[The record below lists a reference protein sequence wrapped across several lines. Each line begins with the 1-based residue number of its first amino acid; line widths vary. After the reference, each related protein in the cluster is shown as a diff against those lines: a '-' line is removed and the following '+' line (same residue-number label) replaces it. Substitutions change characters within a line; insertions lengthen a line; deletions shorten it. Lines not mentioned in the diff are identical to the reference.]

1 MKKKISIIFMIVLFI
16 LFFKNTVNAAS
27 LKASV
32 SISGNTATVSVS
44 SDIKLGA
51 YSVTSSVNP
60 ASSNSYTGG
69 AANGKKISGSS
80 DTGITSLGTFTYK
93 ISSSTVVTFTASGCE
108 DPYMNPVSV
117 ASTTVTLTPKAS
129 NGNNSNSNNNSGN
142 NGSTSNNGS
151 TNNSGKTVKMITT
164 SPTDFSGFKASNKG
178 PYKVTVE
185 NNVSQLNVTV
195 KYSDGSKNS
204 YTKNLQEG
212 SNKISVDGYTI
223 IATRKTAEGEVIPNE
238 IDDEETT
245 DKEDEQKQKLRLDN
259 LVLDDNLN
267 AKLDPNFDSEVFEYT
282 VILGN
287 DYLDLKELYIN
298 ALPNIDGAKVTIE
311 GNKELTDGETTVT
324 IKVEAEGYETVTY
337 TIKVVKQEIVE
348 TEAEPVLEE
357 TDDVLDNSKE
367 LMKKRIIISS
377 LVCLITFIGIIFI
390 AKECYESTNNLK
402 EKKNNKNRYNEDNDE
417 EYINSKYEESK
428 EENNILE
435 DLYKIKNSEKELSIE
450 KNGNNTEGN
459 SNNNIQKEEKNEIEN
474 NNEKIENTEEKM
486 DEFFSRNTRIEFSEG
501 RTRRK
506 HKKGKHS

>member
-1 MKKKISIIFMIVLFI
+1 MIKTKYKILIITITFI
-16 LFFKNTVNAAS
+16 LIMFFPKVANAKY
-27 LKASV
+27 LNV
-32 SISGNTATVSVS
+32 STPSSGQPGSTVSVTVSTDCTGRFNVSVSNGTLNGTNKYWIEAS
-44 SDIKLGA
+44 SA
-51 YSVTSSVNP
+51 SFSVTLGQSG
-60 ASSNSYTGG
+60 TT
-69 AANGKKISGSS
+69 KIS
-80 DTGITSLGTFTYK
+80 
-93 ISSSTVVTFTASGCE
+93 VTPAL
-108 DPYMNPVSV
+108 PVSLNKQDINDLGGQTK
-117 ASTTVTLTPKAS
+117 SIS
-129 NGNNSNSNNNSGN
+129 INSSNSNSNNQNSN
-142 NGSTSNNGS
+142 NSNNSGSTSNNGS

-164 SPTDFSGFKASNKG
+164 STTDFSGFKASNKG

-185 NNVSQLNVTV
+185 NNVSQLNITV

-245 DKEDEQKQKLRLDN
+245 DQKDEQKQKLRLDN

-298 ALPNIDGAKVTIE
+298 ALPNIDGANVTIE

-348 TEAEPVLEE
+348 TEAKPVLEE

-417 EYINSKYEESK
+417 EYINSKYEEPK

-435 DLYKIKNSEKELSIE
+435 DLYKIKNGEQEILIE
-450 KNGNNTEGN
+450 DNSNITENNLNNNTE
-459 SNNNIQKEEKNEIEN
+459 KEEQNVN
-474 NNEKIENTEEKM
+474 NNEKTENAETKM

-501 RTRRK
+501 RTQRK

>member
-1 MKKKISIIFMIVLFI
+1 MNKTKKYLIIL
-16 LFFKNTVNAAS
+16 LFFIGMLFSLEIVSNAAS
-27 LKASV
+27 A
-32 SISGNTATVSVS
+32 SISASTTNPAPGQTVTVTGNVTAGAWNLQLSGAGKSETIYGFTNKNGNS
-44 SDIKLGA
+44 SASKSITFTAGNAGQEYVFSLSGGMTDINA
-51 YSVTSSVNP
+51 NNEESVNK
-60 ASSNSYTGG
+60 SVRIKV
-69 AANGKKISGSS
+69 ANN
-80 DTGITSLGTFTYK
+80 
-93 ISSSTVVTFTASGCE
+93 SSST
-108 DPYMNPVSV
+108 
-117 ASTTVTLTPKAS
+117 
-129 NGNNSNSNNNSGN
+129 NNNSSN
-142 NGSTSNNGS
+142 NSSTSNNGS

-195 KYSDGSKNS
+195 KYSDGSKKS

-367 LMKKRIIISS
+367 LMKKRIIICS

-459 SNNNIQKEEKNEIEN
+459 SNNNIQKEEQNEIEN

>member
-1 MKKKISIIFMIVLFI
+1 MNKTKKYLIIL
-16 LFFKNTVNAAS
+16 LFFIGMLFSLEIVSNAAS
-27 LKASV
+27 A
-32 SISGNTATVSVS
+32 SISASTTNPAPGQTVTVTGNVTAGAWNLQLSGAGKSETIYGFTNKNGNS
-44 SDIKLGA
+44 SASKSITFTAGNAGQEYVFSLSGGMTDINA
-51 YSVTSSVNP
+51 NNEESVNK
-60 ASSNSYTGG
+60 SVRIKV
-69 AANGKKISGSS
+69 ANN
-80 DTGITSLGTFTYK
+80 
-93 ISSSTVVTFTASGCE
+93 SSST
-108 DPYMNPVSV
+108 
-117 ASTTVTLTPKAS
+117 
-129 NGNNSNSNNNSGN
+129 NNNSSN
-142 NGSTSNNGS
+142 NSSTSNNGS

-185 NNVSQLNVTV
+185 NNVSQLNVTI

-245 DKEDEQKQKLRLDN
+245 DKEEEQKLRLDN

-357 TDDVLDNSKE
+357 TDDFLDNSKE
-367 LMKKRIIISS
+367 LMKKRRIICS
-377 LVCLITFIGIIFI
+377 LVCLITIIGIIFI
-390 AKECYESTNNLK
+390 AKECYESTNNL
-402 EKKNNKNRYNEDNDE
+402 EENYYDEDDEYDE
-417 EYINSKYEESK
+417 EYINSKYEYPE

-435 DLYKIKNSEKELSIE
+435 DLYKIKNNDTETH
-450 KNGNNTEGN
+450 NTPFLREEQ
-459 SNNNIQKEEKNEIEN
+459 NNIENN
-474 NNEKIENTEEKM
+474 NNEKIENTETKM
-486 DEFFSRNTRIEFSEG
+486 DEFFSKNTRIEFSEG

>member
-1 MKKKISIIFMIVLFI
+1 MNKTKKYLIIL
-16 LFFKNTVNAAS
+16 LFFIGMLFSLEIVSNAAS
-27 LKASV
+27 A
-32 SISGNTATVSVS
+32 SISASTTNPAPGQTVTVTGNVTAGAWNLQLSGAGKSETIYGFTNKNGNS
-44 SDIKLGA
+44 SASKSITFTAGNAGQEYVFSLSGGMTDINA
-51 YSVTSSVNP
+51 NNEESVNK
-60 ASSNSYTGG
+60 SVRIKV
-69 AANGKKISGSS
+69 ANN
-80 DTGITSLGTFTYK
+80 
-93 ISSSTVVTFTASGCE
+93 SSST
-108 DPYMNPVSV
+108 
-117 ASTTVTLTPKAS
+117 
-129 NGNNSNSNNNSGN
+129 NNNSSN
-142 NGSTSNNGS
+142 NSSTSNNGS

-185 NNVSQLNVTV
+185 NNVSQLNVTI

-357 TDDVLDNSKE
+357 TDDFLDNSKE
-367 LMKKRIIISS
+367 LMKKRRIICS
-377 LVCLITFIGIIFI
+377 LVCLITIIGIIFI
-390 AKECYESTNNLK
+390 AKECYESTNNL
-402 EKKNNKNRYNEDNDE
+402 EENYYDEDDEYDE
-417 EYINSKYEESK
+417 EYINSKYEYPE

-435 DLYKIKNSEKELSIE
+435 DLYKIKNNDTETH
-450 KNGNNTEGN
+450 NTPFLREEQ
-459 SNNNIQKEEKNEIEN
+459 NNIENN
-474 NNEKIENTEEKM
+474 NNEKIENTETKM
-486 DEFFSRNTRIEFSEG
+486 DEFFSKNTRIEFSEG

-506 HKKGKHS
+506 HGKGKHS

>member
-1 MKKKISIIFMIVLFI
+1 MKKNIILKTLLIFI
-16 LFFKNTVNAAS
+16 LFLIIITMKDAVYATGSFSISASSQTVNVGDTVTLYIKGNNAYGQVNITAS
-27 LKASV
+27 NSSLSSSSV
-32 SISGNTATVSVS
+32 FLQNDTKQVTLVAKNAGTINVTATPGGSG
-44 SDIKLGA
+44 LGDGDE
-51 YSVTSSVNP
+51 NP
-60 ASSNSYTGG
+60 
-69 AANGKKISGSS
+69 ISGSK
-80 DTGITSLGTFTYK
+80 SLSINVK
-93 ISSSTVVTFTASGCE
+93 S
-108 DPYMNPVSV
+108 
-117 ASTTVTLTPKAS
+117 AS
-129 NGNNSNSNNNSGN
+129 NPSNSGNNNNNSGN
-142 NGSTSNNGS
+142 SGNSSNNGS

-195 KYSDGSKNS
+195 KYSDGSKKS

-212 SNKISVDGYTI
+212 SNKISVDGYAI

-357 TDDVLDNSKE
+357 TDDNLDNSKE

-417 EYINSKYEESK
+417 EYINSKYEEPK

-435 DLYKIKNSEKELSIE
+435 DLYKIKNGEQEILIE
-450 KNGNNTEGN
+450 DNRNITENNLNNNTE
-459 SNNNIQKEEKNEIEN
+459 KEEQNVN
-474 NNEKIENTEEKM
+474 NNEKTENAETKM

-506 HKKGKHS
+506 HGKGKHS

>member
-1 MKKKISIIFMIVLFI
+1 MRNIIKNKYIYIILTFFAICIISNKSFASQTTIDISPSSPKIGD
-16 LFFKNTVNAAS
+16 TVTIKVN
-27 LKASV
+27 V
-32 SISGNTATVSVS
+32 SGVTNCDVHVNVSGVVSGNIPVVGTSNDGSHTTFSNSKSFRVSSAGSIKAETTAGSNAIRNGNYAQVSASRSVTVSE
-44 SDIKLGA
+44 K
-51 YSVTSSVNP
+51 TN
-60 ASSNSYTGG
+60 
-69 AANGKKISGSS
+69 
-80 DTGITSLGTFTYK
+80 
-93 ISSSTVVTFTASGCE
+93 E
-108 DPYMNPVSV
+108 
-117 ASTTVTLTPKAS
+117 
-129 NGNNSNSNNNSGN
+129 NNSNNSSN
-142 NGSTSNNGS
+142 NGSISNNGS

-185 NNVSQLNVTV
+185 NNISQLNVTV
-195 KYSDGSKNS
+195 KYSDGSKKS

-311 GNKELTDGETTVT
+311 GNKELTDGETIVT
-324 IKVEAEGYETVTY
+324 IKVEAEGYETVIY

-348 TEAEPVLEE
+348 TEAKPVLEE

-417 EYINSKYEESK
+417 EYINSKYEEPK

-459 SNNNIQKEEKNEIEN
+459 SNNNIQKEEQKEIEN

-506 HKKGKHS
+506 HGKGKHS

>member
-1 MKKKISIIFMIVLFI
+1 MKKNIILKTLLIFI
-16 LFFKNTVNAAS
+16 LFLIIITMKDAVYATGSFSISASSQTVNVGDTVTIYIKGNNAYGQVNITAS
-27 LKASV
+27 NSSLSSSSV
-32 SISGNTATVSVS
+32 FLQNDTKQVTLVAKNAGTINVTATPGGSG
-44 SDIKLGA
+44 LGDGDE
-51 YSVTSSVNP
+51 NP
-60 ASSNSYTGG
+60 
-69 AANGKKISGSS
+69 ISGSK
-80 DTGITSLGTFTYK
+80 SLSINVK
-93 ISSSTVVTFTASGCE
+93 S
-108 DPYMNPVSV
+108 
-117 ASTTVTLTPKAS
+117 AS
-129 NGNNSNSNNNSGN
+129 NPSNSGNNNNNSGN
-142 NGSTSNNGS
+142 SGNSSNNGS

-195 KYSDGSKNS
+195 KYSDGSKKS

-238 IDDEETT
+238 IDDEKTT

-348 TEAEPVLEE
+348 TEAKPVLEE

-435 DLYKIKNSEKELSIE
+435 DLYKIKNSEKELPIE

-459 SNNNIQKEEKNEIEN
+459 SNNNIQKEEQNEIEN

>member
-1 MKKKISIIFMIVLFI
+1 MKKNIILKTLLIFI
-16 LFFKNTVNAAS
+16 LFLIIITMKDAVYATGSFSISASSQTVNVGDTVTIYIKGNNAYGQVNITAS
-27 LKASV
+27 NSSLSSSSV
-32 SISGNTATVSVS
+32 FLQNDTKQVTLVAKNAGTINVTATPGGSGLGDGDENPISGSKSLSINVKSAS
-44 SDIKLGA
+44 
-51 YSVTSSVNP
+51 N
-60 ASSNSYTGG
+60 SSNS
-69 AANGKKISGSS
+69 
-80 DTGITSLGTFTYK
+80 
-93 ISSSTVVTFTASGCE
+93 
-108 DPYMNPVSV
+108 
-117 ASTTVTLTPKAS
+117 
-129 NGNNSNSNNNSGN
+129 GNNNNNSGN
-142 NGSTSNNGS
+142 SGNSSNNGS
-151 TNNSGKTVKMITT
+151 TNNSGKNVKMITT

-195 KYSDGSKNS
+195 KYSDGSKKS

-311 GNKELTDGETTVT
+311 GNKELTDGETIVT

-348 TEAEPVLEE
+348 TEAKPVLEE
-357 TDDVLDNSKE
+357 TDDVLNNSKE

-417 EYINSKYEESK
+417 EYINSKYEEPK

-435 DLYKIKNSEKELSIE
+435 DLYKIKNGEQEILIE
-450 KNGNNTEGN
+450 DNSNITENNLNNNTE
-459 SNNNIQKEEKNEIEN
+459 KEEQNVN
-474 NNEKIENTEEKM
+474 NNEKTENAETKM

-501 RTRRK
+501 RTQRK

>member
-1 MKKKISIIFMIVLFI
+1 MNKTKKYLIIL
-16 LFFKNTVNAAS
+16 LFFIGMLFSLEIVSNAAS
-27 LKASV
+27 A
-32 SISGNTATVSVS
+32 SISASTTNPAPGQTVTVTGNVTAGAWNLQLSGAGKSETIYGFTNKNGNS
-44 SDIKLGA
+44 SASKSITFTAGNAGQEYVFSLSGGMTDINA
-51 YSVTSSVNP
+51 NNEESVNK
-60 ASSNSYTGG
+60 SVRIKV
-69 AANGKKISGSS
+69 ANN
-80 DTGITSLGTFTYK
+80 
-93 ISSSTVVTFTASGCE
+93 SSST
-108 DPYMNPVSV
+108 
-117 ASTTVTLTPKAS
+117 
-129 NGNNSNSNNNSGN
+129 NNNSSN
-142 NGSTSNNGS
+142 NSSTSNNGS

-195 KYSDGSKNS
+195 KYSDGSKKS

-450 KNGNNTEGN
+450 KNGNNTEEN
-459 SNNNIQKEEKNEIEN
+459 SNNNIQKEEQNEIEN

-486 DEFFSRNTRIEFSEG
+486 NEFFSRNTRIEFSEG

>member
-1 MKKKISIIFMIVLFI
+1 MNKTKKYLIIL
-16 LFFKNTVNAAS
+16 LFFIGMLFSLEIVSNAAS
-27 LKASV
+27 A
-32 SISGNTATVSVS
+32 SISASTTNPEPGQTVTVTGNVTAGAWNLQLSGAGKSETIYGFTNKNGNS
-44 SDIKLGA
+44 SASKSITFTAGNAGQEYVFSLSGGMTDINA
-51 YSVTSSVNP
+51 NNEESVNK
-60 ASSNSYTGG
+60 SVRIKV
-69 AANGKKISGSS
+69 ANN
-80 DTGITSLGTFTYK
+80 
-93 ISSSTVVTFTASGCE
+93 SSST
-108 DPYMNPVSV
+108 
-117 ASTTVTLTPKAS
+117 
-129 NGNNSNSNNNSGN
+129 NNNSSN
-142 NGSTSNNGS
+142 NSSTSNNGS

-185 NNVSQLNVTV
+185 NNVSQLNVTI

-238 IDDEETT
+238 IDDEQTT
-245 DKEDEQKQKLRLDN
+245 DKEEEQKLRLDN

-324 IKVEAEGYETVTY
+324 IKVEAEGYDTVTY

-357 TDDVLDNSKE
+357 TDDFLDNSKE
-367 LMKKRIIISS
+367 LMKKRRIICS
-377 LVCLITFIGIIFI
+377 LVCLITIIGIIFI

-402 EKKNNKNRYNEDNDE
+402 ENYYDEDDEYDE
-417 EYINSKYEESK
+417 EYINSKYEYPE

-435 DLYKIKNSEKELSIE
+435 DLYKIKNNDTETH
-450 KNGNNTEGN
+450 NTPFLREEQ
-459 SNNNIQKEEKNEIEN
+459 NNIENN
-474 NNEKIENTEEKM
+474 NNEKIENTETKM
-486 DEFFSRNTRIEFSEG
+486 DEFFSKNTRIEFSEG

>member
-1 MKKKISIIFMIVLFI
+1 MIKTKYKILIITITFI
-16 LFFKNTVNAAS
+16 LIMFFPKVANAKY
-27 LKASV
+27 LNV
-32 SISGNTATVSVS
+32 STPSSGQPGSTVSVTVSTDCTGRFNVSVSNGTLNGTNKYWIEAS
-44 SDIKLGA
+44 SA
-51 YSVTSSVNP
+51 SFSVTLGQSG
-60 ASSNSYTGG
+60 TT
-69 AANGKKISGSS
+69 KIS
-80 DTGITSLGTFTYK
+80 
-93 ISSSTVVTFTASGCE
+93 VTPAL
-108 DPYMNPVSV
+108 PVSLNKQDINDLGGQTK
-117 ASTTVTLTPKAS
+117 SIS
-129 NGNNSNSNNNSGN
+129 INSSNSNSNNQNSNNSNN
-142 NGSTSNNGS
+142 NGSTLNNGS
-151 TNNSGKTVKMITT
+151 SNNSSKTVKMITT
-164 SPTDFSGFKASNKG
+164 SPVNFSGFTASKKG
-178 PYKVTVE
+178 PYRVTVGKD
-185 NNVSQLNVTV
+185 VQQLKILV
-195 KYSDGSKNS
+195 KYTDGTTNT
-204 YTKNLQEG
+204 YTKNLESGQR
-212 SNKISVDGYTI
+212 SYSFDGYKI
-223 IATRKTAEGEVIPNE
+223 IVTKNSEESEVIPNE

-367 LMKKRIIISS
+367 LMKKRRIICS
-377 LVCLITFIGIIFI
+377 LVCLITIIGIIFI
-390 AKECYESTNNLK
+390 AKECYESTNNL
-402 EKKNNKNRYNEDNDE
+402 EENYYDEDDEYDE
-417 EYINSKYEESK
+417 EYINSKYEYP

-435 DLYKIKNSEKELSIE
+435 DLYKIKNNDTETH
-450 KNGNNTEGN
+450 NTPFLREEQ
-459 SNNNIQKEEKNEIEN
+459 NNIENN
-474 NNEKIENTEEKM
+474 NNEKIENTETKM
-486 DEFFSRNTRIEFSEG
+486 DEFFSKNTRIEFSEG

>member
-1 MKKKISIIFMIVLFI
+1 MNKTKKYLIIL
-16 LFFKNTVNAAS
+16 LFFIGMLFSLEIVSNAAS
-27 LKASV
+27 A
-32 SISGNTATVSVS
+32 SISASTTNPAPGQTVTVTGNVTAGAWNLQLSGAGKSETIYGFTNKNGNS
-44 SDIKLGA
+44 SASKSITFTAGNAGQEYVFSLSGGMTDINA
-51 YSVTSSVNP
+51 NNEESVNK
-60 ASSNSYTGG
+60 SVRIKV
-69 AANGKKISGSS
+69 ANN
-80 DTGITSLGTFTYK
+80 
-93 ISSSTVVTFTASGCE
+93 SSST
-108 DPYMNPVSV
+108 
-117 ASTTVTLTPKAS
+117 
-129 NGNNSNSNNNSGN
+129 NNNSGN
-142 NGSTSNNGS
+142 NSSTSNNGS

-178 PYKVTVE
+178 PYKLTVE
-185 NNVSQLNVTV
+185 NNISQLNVTV
-195 KYSDGSKNS
+195 KYSDGSKNA

-267 AKLDPNFDSEVFEYT
+267 AKLDPNFDPEVFEYT

-324 IKVEAEGYETVTY
+324 IKVEAEGYEPVTY

-357 TDDVLDNSKE
+357 TDDFLDNSKE
-367 LMKKRIIISS
+367 LMKKRRIICS
-377 LVCLITFIGIIFI
+377 LVCLITIIGIIFI
-390 AKECYESTNNLK
+390 AKECYESTNNL
-402 EKKNNKNRYNEDNDE
+402 EENYYDEDDE
-417 EYINSKYEESK
+417 YDEGYINSKYEYPE

-435 DLYKIKNSEKELSIE
+435 DLYKIKNNDTETH
-450 KNGNNTEGN
+450 NTPFLREEQ
-459 SNNNIQKEEKNEIEN
+459 NNIENN

>member
-1 MKKKISIIFMIVLFI
+1 MNKTKKYLIIL
-16 LFFKNTVNAAS
+16 LFFIGMLFSLEIVSNAAS
-27 LKASV
+27 T
-32 SISGNTATVSVS
+32 SISASTTNPARGQTVTVTGIVTAGAWNLQLSGAGKSETIYGFTNKNGNSSASKSITFTAGNAGQEYVFSLSGGMT
-44 SDIKLGA
+44 DINA
-51 YSVTSSVNP
+51 NNEESVNK
-60 ASSNSYTGG
+60 SVRIKV
-69 AANGKKISGSS
+69 ANN
-80 DTGITSLGTFTYK
+80 
-93 ISSSTVVTFTASGCE
+93 SSST
-108 DPYMNPVSV
+108 
-117 ASTTVTLTPKAS
+117 
-129 NGNNSNSNNNSGN
+129 NNNSGN
-142 NGSTSNNGS
+142 NSSTSNNGS

-164 SPTDFSGFKASNKG
+164 SPTDFSRFKASNKG

-185 NNVSQLNVTV
+185 NNISQLNVTV

-357 TDDVLDNSKE
+357 TDDFLDNSKE
-367 LMKKRIIISS
+367 LMKKRRIICS
-377 LVCLITFIGIIFI
+377 LVCLITIIGIIFI
-390 AKECYESTNNLK
+390 AKECYESTNNL
-402 EKKNNKNRYNEDNDE
+402 EENYYDEDDE
-417 EYINSKYEESK
+417 YDEGYINSKYEYPE

-435 DLYKIKNSEKELSIE
+435 DLYKIKNNDTETH
-450 KNGNNTEGN
+450 NTPFLREEQ
-459 SNNNIQKEEKNEIEN
+459 NNIENN

-486 DEFFSRNTRIEFSEG
+486 DEFFSKNTRIEFSEG

-506 HKKGKHS
+506 HGKGKHS

>member
-1 MKKKISIIFMIVLFI
+1 MNKTKKYLIIL
-16 LFFKNTVNAAS
+16 LFFIGMLFSLEIVSNAAS
-27 LKASV
+27 A
-32 SISGNTATVSVS
+32 SISASTTNPAPGQTVTVTGNVTAGAWNLQLSGAGKSETIYGFTNKNGNS
-44 SDIKLGA
+44 SASKSITFTAGNAGQEYVFSLSGGMTDINA
-51 YSVTSSVNP
+51 NNEESVNK
-60 ASSNSYTGG
+60 SVRIKV
-69 AANGKKISGSS
+69 ANN
-80 DTGITSLGTFTYK
+80 
-93 ISSSTVVTFTASGCE
+93 SSST
-108 DPYMNPVSV
+108 
-117 ASTTVTLTPKAS
+117 
-129 NGNNSNSNNNSGN
+129 NNNSSN
-142 NGSTSNNGS
+142 NSSTSNNGS

-195 KYSDGSKNS
+195 KYSDGSKKS

-212 SNKISVDGYTI
+212 SNKISVDGYAI

-348 TEAEPVLEE
+348 TEAKPVLEE

-402 EKKNNKNRYNEDNDE
+402 EKKNNKNRYNENNDE

-459 SNNNIQKEEKNEIEN
+459 SNNNIQKEEQNEIEN

>member
-1 MKKKISIIFMIVLFI
+1 MKKNIILKTLLIFI
-16 LFFKNTVNAAS
+16 LFLIIINMKDVVYAAGS
-27 LKASV
+27 F
-32 SISGNTATVSVS
+32 SISASSQSVNVGDTVTIYIKGNNAYGQVNITASNS
-44 SDIKLGA
+44 SL
-51 YSVTSSVNP
+51 SSSSVFLQNDTKQVTLVAKNAGTINVIATPGGSGLGDGDENP
-60 ASSNSYTGG
+60 
-69 AANGKKISGSS
+69 ISGSK
-80 DTGITSLGTFTYK
+80 SLSINVK
-93 ISSSTVVTFTASGCE
+93 S
-108 DPYMNPVSV
+108 
-117 ASTTVTLTPKAS
+117 AS
-129 NGNNSNSNNNSGN
+129 NPSNSGNNNNNSGN
-142 NGSTSNNGS
+142 SGNSSNNGS
-151 TNNSGKTVKMITT
+151 SNNSGKTVKMIST
-164 SPTDFSGFKASNKG
+164 SPVNFSGFTASKKG
-178 PYKVTVE
+178 PYRVTVGKD
-185 NNVSQLNVTV
+185 VQQLKVLV
-195 KYSDGSKNS
+195 KYTDGTSNT
-204 YTKNLQEG
+204 YTKNLESGQR
-212 SNKISVDGYTI
+212 SYSFDGYKI
-223 IATRKTAEGEVIPNE
+223 IVTKNSEESEVIPNE

-311 GNKELTDGETTVT
+311 GNKELTDGETIVT

-348 TEAEPVLEE
+348 TEAKPVLEE

-417 EYINSKYEESK
+417 EYINSKYEEPK

-459 SNNNIQKEEKNEIEN
+459 SNNNIQKEEQNEIEN

>member
-1 MKKKISIIFMIVLFI
+1 MIKTKHKILIITIT
-16 LFFKNTVNAAS
+16 FFLIMFFPKSANAKYLNVSAPSSGQPGNTVN
-27 LKASV
+27 V
-32 SISGNTATVSVS
+32 SISTDCTGRFNVSVS
-44 SDIKLGA
+44 NGTLNGTNKYWLEASSA
-51 YSVTSSVNP
+51 SFSVTLGQSG
-60 ASSNSYTGG
+60 TT
-69 AANGKKISGSS
+69 KISVTPALPVSLNKQDINDLGGQ
-80 DTGITSLGTFTYK
+80 TKGIS
-93 ISSSTVVTFTASGCE
+93 ISSS
-108 DPYMNPVSV
+108 
-117 ASTTVTLTPKAS
+117 
-129 NGNNSNSNNNSGN
+129 NSNSNNQNSN
-142 NGSTSNNGS
+142 NSNNSGSTSNNGS
-151 TNNSGKTVKMITT
+151 TSNSGKTVKMITT

-185 NNVSQLNVTV
+185 NKVSQLNITV

-204 YTKNLQEG
+204 YAKNLQEG

-238 IDDEETT
+238 IDNEETT
-245 DKEDEQKQKLRLDN
+245 DKKDEQKQKLRLDN

-267 AKLDPNFDSEVFEYT
+267 VKLDPNFDPEIFEYT

-357 TDDVLDNSKE
+357 TDDNLDNSKE
-367 LMKKRIIISS
+367 LMKKRIIICS

-390 AKECYESTNNLK
+390 AKECYESTNKLK
-402 EKKNNKNRYNEDNDE
+402 EKKNSSNRYKEDENNNEE
-417 EYINSKYEESK
+417 LISSKYEEPK

-435 DLYKIKNSEKELSIE
+435 DLYKIKNSEKETILE
-450 KNGNNTEGN
+450 NK
-459 SNNNIQKEEKNEIEN
+459 NNIAEEGLNNKIEN
-474 NNEKIENTEEKM
+474 NTNNNETIENTESKM
-486 DEFFSRNTRIEFSEG
+486 DEFFSQNTRIEFSEG
-501 RTRRK
+501 KVRRK

>member
-1 MKKKISIIFMIVLFI
+1 MNKTKKYLIIL
-16 LFFKNTVNAAS
+16 LFFIGMLFSLEIVSNAAS
-27 LKASV
+27 A
-32 SISGNTATVSVS
+32 SISASTTNPAPGQTVTVTGNVTAGAWNLQLSGAGKSETIYGFTNKNGNS
-44 SDIKLGA
+44 SASKSITFTAGNAGQEYVFSLSGGMTDINA
-51 YSVTSSVNP
+51 NNEESVNK
-60 ASSNSYTGG
+60 SVRIKV
-69 AANGKKISGSS
+69 ANN
-80 DTGITSLGTFTYK
+80 
-93 ISSSTVVTFTASGCE
+93 SSST
-108 DPYMNPVSV
+108 
-117 ASTTVTLTPKAS
+117 
-129 NGNNSNSNNNSGN
+129 NNNSSN
-142 NGSTSNNGS
+142 NSSTSNNGS

-195 KYSDGSKNS
+195 KYSDGSKKS

-212 SNKISVDGYTI
+212 SNKISVDGYAI

-348 TEAEPVLEE
+348 TEAKPVLEE

-402 EKKNNKNRYNEDNDE
+402 EKKNNKNRYNENNDE

>member
-1 MKKKISIIFMIVLFI
+1 MKKNIILKTLLIFI
-16 LFFKNTVNAAS
+16 LFLIIITMKDAVYATGSFSISASSQTVNVGDTVTIYIKGNNAYGQVNITAS
-27 LKASV
+27 NSSLSSSSV
-32 SISGNTATVSVS
+32 FLQNDTKQVTLVAKNAGTINVTATPGGSGLGDSDENPISGRKSLSINVKSAS
-44 SDIKLGA
+44 
-51 YSVTSSVNP
+51 NP
-60 ASSNSYTGG
+60 SNS
-69 AANGKKISGSS
+69 
-80 DTGITSLGTFTYK
+80 
-93 ISSSTVVTFTASGCE
+93 
-108 DPYMNPVSV
+108 
-117 ASTTVTLTPKAS
+117 
-129 NGNNSNSNNNSGN
+129 GNNNNNSGN
-142 NGSTSNNGS
+142 SGNSSNNGS

-195 KYSDGSKNS
+195 KYSDGSKKS

-287 DYLDLKELYIN
+287 DYLGLKELYIN

>member
-1 MKKKISIIFMIVLFI
+1 MKKNIILKTLLIFI
-16 LFFKNTVNAAS
+16 LFLIIITMKDAVYATGSFSISASSQTVNVGDTVTIYIKGNNAYGQVNITAS
-27 LKASV
+27 NSSLSSSSV
-32 SISGNTATVSVS
+32 FLQNDTKQVTLVAKNAGTINVTATPGGSG
-44 SDIKLGA
+44 LGDGDE
-51 YSVTSSVNP
+51 NP
-60 ASSNSYTGG
+60 
-69 AANGKKISGSS
+69 ISGSK
-80 DTGITSLGTFTYK
+80 SLSINVK
-93 ISSSTVVTFTASGCE
+93 S
-108 DPYMNPVSV
+108 
-117 ASTTVTLTPKAS
+117 AS
-129 NGNNSNSNNNSGN
+129 NPSNSGNNNNNSGN
-142 NGSTSNNGS
+142 SGNSSNNGS

-195 KYSDGSKNS
+195 KYSDGSKKS

-459 SNNNIQKEEKNEIEN
+459 SNNNIQKEEQNEIEN

-486 DEFFSRNTRIEFSEG
+486 NEFFSRNTRIEFSEG

>member
-1 MKKKISIIFMIVLFI
+1 MNKTKKYLIIL
-16 LFFKNTVNAAS
+16 LFFIGMLFSLEIVSNAAS
-27 LKASV
+27 A
-32 SISGNTATVSVS
+32 SISASTTNPAPGQIVTVTGNVTAGAWNLQLSGAGKSETIYGFTNKNGNS
-44 SDIKLGA
+44 SASKSITFTAGNAGQEYVFSLSGGMTDINA
-51 YSVTSSVNP
+51 NNEESVNK
-60 ASSNSYTGG
+60 SVRIKV
-69 AANGKKISGSS
+69 ANN
-80 DTGITSLGTFTYK
+80 
-93 ISSSTVVTFTASGCE
+93 SSST
-108 DPYMNPVSV
+108 
-117 ASTTVTLTPKAS
+117 
-129 NGNNSNSNNNSGN
+129 NNNSSN
-142 NGSTSNNGS
+142 NSSTSNNGS

-195 KYSDGSKNS
+195 KYSDGSKKS

-212 SNKISVDGYTI
+212 SNKISVDEYTI

-357 TDDVLDNSKE
+357 TDDFLDNSKE
-367 LMKKRIIISS
+367 LMKKRRIICS
-377 LVCLITFIGIIFI
+377 LVCLITIIGIIFI
-390 AKECYESTNNLK
+390 AKECYESTNNL
-402 EKKNNKNRYNEDNDE
+402 EENYYDEDDE
-417 EYINSKYEESK
+417 YDEGYINSKYEYPE

-435 DLYKIKNSEKELSIE
+435 DLYKIKNNDTETH
-450 KNGNNTEGN
+450 NTPFLREEQ
-459 SNNNIQKEEKNEIEN
+459 NNIENN

-506 HKKGKHS
+506 HGKGKHS

>member
-1 MKKKISIIFMIVLFI
+1 MNKTKKYLIIL
-16 LFFKNTVNAAS
+16 LFFIGMLFSLEIVSNAAS
-27 LKASV
+27 A
-32 SISGNTATVSVS
+32 SISASTTNPAPGQTVTVTGNVTAGAWNLQLSGAGKSETIYGFTNKNGNLSASKSITFTAGNAGQEYVFSLS
-44 SDIKLGA
+44 GGMTDINA
-51 YSVTSSVNP
+51 NNEESVNK
-60 ASSNSYTGG
+60 SVRIKV
-69 AANGKKISGSS
+69 ANN
-80 DTGITSLGTFTYK
+80 
-93 ISSSTVVTFTASGCE
+93 SSST
-108 DPYMNPVSV
+108 
-117 ASTTVTLTPKAS
+117 
-129 NGNNSNSNNNSGN
+129 NNNSSN
-142 NGSTSNNGS
+142 NSSTSNNGS

-195 KYSDGSKNS
+195 KYSDGSKKS

-459 SNNNIQKEEKNEIEN
+459 SNNNIQKEEQNEIEN

>member
-1 MKKKISIIFMIVLFI
+1 MNKTKKYLIIL
-16 LFFKNTVNAAS
+16 LFFIGMLFSLEIVSNAAS
-27 LKASV
+27 A
-32 SISGNTATVSVS
+32 SISASTTNPAPGQTVTVTGNVTAGAWNLQLSGAGKSETIYGFTNKNGNS
-44 SDIKLGA
+44 SASKSITFTAGNAGQEYVFSLSGGMTDINA
-51 YSVTSSVNP
+51 NNEESVNK
-60 ASSNSYTGG
+60 SVRIKV
-69 AANGKKISGSS
+69 ANN
-80 DTGITSLGTFTYK
+80 
-93 ISSSTVVTFTASGCE
+93 SSST
-108 DPYMNPVSV
+108 
-117 ASTTVTLTPKAS
+117 
-129 NGNNSNSNNNSGN
+129 NNNSSN
-142 NGSTSNNGS
+142 NSSTSNNGS

-195 KYSDGSKNS
+195 KYSDGSKKS

-357 TDDVLDNSKE
+357 TDDFLDNSKE
-367 LMKKRIIISS
+367 LMKKRRIICS
-377 LVCLITFIGIIFI
+377 LVCLITIIGIIFI
-390 AKECYESTNNLK
+390 AKECYESTNNL
-402 EKKNNKNRYNEDNDE
+402 EENYYDEDDEYDE
-417 EYINSKYEESK
+417 EYINSKYEYPE

-435 DLYKIKNSEKELSIE
+435 DLYKIKNNDTETH
-450 KNGNNTEGN
+450 NTPFLREEQ
-459 SNNNIQKEEKNEIEN
+459 NNIENN
-474 NNEKIENTEEKM
+474 NNEKIENTETKM
-486 DEFFSRNTRIEFSEG
+486 DEFFSKNTRIEFSEG

>member
-1 MKKKISIIFMIVLFI
+1 MKIRKIIITIVAFIVI
-16 LFFKNTVNAAS
+16 LFLKNQVYAANA
-27 LKASV
+27 
-32 SISGNTATVSVS
+32 SISCNSTANVNQ
-44 SDIKLGA
+44 G
-51 YSVTSSVNP
+51 VTISVNGSAVQWNLKLIADGKVIAQSRELENYTQNKP
-60 ASSNSYTGG
+60 ISFSGTYTPTSVGNKIIQLIGSITEYSNG
-69 AANGKKISGSS
+69 A
-80 DTGITSLGTFTYK
+80 TITSFSSKTINVTTASINNGN
-93 ISSSTVVTFTASGCE
+93 SST
-108 DPYMNPVSV
+108 
-117 ASTTVTLTPKAS
+117 
-129 NGNNSNSNNNSGN
+129 NNNSSN
-142 NGSTSNNGS
+142 NGGSTSNNGS

-348 TEAEPVLEE
+348 TEAKPVLEE

-402 EKKNNKNRYNEDNDE
+402 EKKNNKNRYNENNDE

-459 SNNNIQKEEKNEIEN
+459 SNNNIQKEEQNEIEN

>member
-1 MKKKISIIFMIVLFI
+1 MKKNIILRTLLIFI
-16 LFFKNTVNAAS
+16 LFLIIITMKDAVYATGSFSISASSQTVNVGDTVTIYIKGNNAYGQVNITAS
-27 LKASV
+27 NSSLSSSSV
-32 SISGNTATVSVS
+32 FLQNDTKQVTLVAKNAGTINVTATPGGSG
-44 SDIKLGA
+44 LGDGDE
-51 YSVTSSVNP
+51 NP
-60 ASSNSYTGG
+60 
-69 AANGKKISGSS
+69 ISGSK
-80 DTGITSLGTFTYK
+80 SLSINVK
-93 ISSSTVVTFTASGCE
+93 S
-108 DPYMNPVSV
+108 
-117 ASTTVTLTPKAS
+117 AS
-129 NGNNSNSNNNSGN
+129 NPSNSGNNNNNSGN
-142 NGSTSNNGS
+142 SGNSSNNGS

-195 KYSDGSKNS
+195 KYSDGSKKS

-459 SNNNIQKEEKNEIEN
+459 SNNNIQKEEQNEIEN

>member
-1 MKKKISIIFMIVLFI
+1 MKKNIILKTLLIFI
-16 LFFKNTVNAAS
+16 LFLIIITMKDAVYATGSFSISASSQTVNVGDTVTIYIKGNNAYGQVNITAS
-27 LKASV
+27 NSSLSSSSV
-32 SISGNTATVSVS
+32 FLQNDTKQVTLVAKNAGTINVTATSGGS
-44 SDIKLGA
+44 GLGDGDE
-51 YSVTSSVNP
+51 NP
-60 ASSNSYTGG
+60 
-69 AANGKKISGSS
+69 ISGSK
-80 DTGITSLGTFTYK
+80 SLSINVK
-93 ISSSTVVTFTASGCE
+93 S
-108 DPYMNPVSV
+108 
-117 ASTTVTLTPKAS
+117 AS
-129 NGNNSNSNNNSGN
+129 NPSNSGN
-142 NGSTSNNGS
+142 NNNNLGNSGNSSNNGS
-151 TNNSGKTVKMITT
+151 SNNSSKTVKMITT
-164 SPTDFSGFKASNKG
+164 SPVDFSGFKASNKG

-195 KYSDGSKNS
+195 KYSDGSKNA

-459 SNNNIQKEEKNEIEN
+459 SNNNIQKEEQNEIEN

>member
-1 MKKKISIIFMIVLFI
+1 MNKTKKYLIIL
-16 LFFKNTVNAAS
+16 LFFIGMLFSLEIVSNAAS
-27 LKASV
+27 A
-32 SISGNTATVSVS
+32 SISASTTNPAPGQTVTVTGNVTAGAWNLQLSGAGKSETIYGFTNKNGNS
-44 SDIKLGA
+44 SASKSITFTAGNAGQEYVFSLSGGMTDINA
-51 YSVTSSVNP
+51 NNEESVNK
-60 ASSNSYTGG
+60 SVRIKV
-69 AANGKKISGSS
+69 ANN
-80 DTGITSLGTFTYK
+80 
-93 ISSSTVVTFTASGCE
+93 SSST
-108 DPYMNPVSV
+108 
-117 ASTTVTLTPKAS
+117 
-129 NGNNSNSNNNSGN
+129 NNNSSN
-142 NGSTSNNGS
+142 NSSTSNNGS

-195 KYSDGSKNS
+195 KYSDGSKKS

-459 SNNNIQKEEKNEIEN
+459 SNNNIQKEEQNEIEN

-486 DEFFSRNTRIEFSEG
+486 DDFFSRNTRIEFSEG

>member
-1 MKKKISIIFMIVLFI
+1 MIKTKYKILIITITFI
-16 LFFKNTVNAAS
+16 LIMFFPKVANAKY
-27 LKASV
+27 LNV
-32 SISGNTATVSVS
+32 STPSSGQPGSTVSVTVSTDCTGRFNVSVSNGTLNGTNKYWIEAS
-44 SDIKLGA
+44 SA
-51 YSVTSSVNP
+51 SFSVTLGQSG
-60 ASSNSYTGG
+60 TT
-69 AANGKKISGSS
+69 KIS
-80 DTGITSLGTFTYK
+80 
-93 ISSSTVVTFTASGCE
+93 VTPAL
-108 DPYMNPVSV
+108 PVSLNKQDINDLGGKTK
-117 ASTTVTLTPKAS
+117 SIS
-129 NGNNSNSNNNSGN
+129 INSSNSNSNNQN

-151 TNNSGKTVKMITT
+151 TNNSGKTVKMIST

-245 DKEDEQKQKLRLDN
+245 DQKDEQKQKLRLDN

-267 AKLDPNFDSEVFEYT
+267 AKLDPNFDPEVFEYT

-298 ALPNIDGAKVTIE
+298 ALPNIDGANVTIE

-357 TDDVLDNSKE
+357 TDDFLDNSKK
-367 LMKKRIIISS
+367 LMKKRRIICS
-377 LVCLITFIGIIFI
+377 LVCLITIIGIIFI
-390 AKECYESTNNLK
+390 AKECYESTNNP
-402 EKKNNKNRYNEDNDE
+402 EENYYDEDDEYDE
-417 EYINSKYEESK
+417 EYINSKYEYPE

-435 DLYKIKNSEKELSIE
+435 DLYKIKNNDTETH
-450 KNGNNTEGN
+450 NTPFLREEQ
-459 SNNNIQKEEKNEIEN
+459 NNIENN
-474 NNEKIENTEEKM
+474 NNEKIENTETKM

-501 RTRRK
+501 RIRRK
-506 HKKGKHS
+506 HGKGKHS

>member
-1 MKKKISIIFMIVLFI
+1 MNKTKKYLIIL
-16 LFFKNTVNAAS
+16 LFFIGMFFSLEIVSNAAS
-27 LKASV
+27 A
-32 SISGNTATVSVS
+32 SISASTT
-44 SDIKLGA
+44 
-51 YSVTSSVNP
+51 NP
-60 ASSNSYTGG
+60 APGQTVTVTGNVTAGAWNLQLSGAGKSETIYGFTNKNGNSSAS
-69 AANGKKISGSS
+69 KSI
-80 DTGITSLGTFTYK
+80 
-93 ISSSTVVTFTASGCE
+93 TFTAGNAGQEYVFSLSGGMTDINANNE
-108 DPYMNPVSV
+108 ESV
-117 ASTTVTLTPKAS
+117 NKSVRIKVA
-129 NGNNSNSNNNSGN
+129 NNSSSNSNNSSN
-142 NGSTSNNGS
+142 NGGSTSNNGS

-185 NNVSQLNVTV
+185 NNISQLNVTV
-195 KYSDGSKNS
+195 KYSDGSKNA

-348 TEAEPVLEE
+348 TEAKPVLEE

-459 SNNNIQKEEKNEIEN
+459 SNNNIQKEEQNEIEN
-474 NNEKIENTEEKM
+474 NNEKIKNTEEKM

>member
-1 MKKKISIIFMIVLFI
+1 MIS
-16 LFFKNTVNAAS
+16 
-27 LKASV
+27 
-32 SISGNTATVSVS
+32 
-44 SDIKLGA
+44 
-51 YSVTSSVNP
+51 
-60 ASSNSYTGG
+60 
-69 AANGKKISGSS
+69 
-80 DTGITSLGTFTYK
+80 
-93 ISSSTVVTFTASGCE
+93 
-108 DPYMNPVSV
+108 
-117 ASTTVTLTPKAS
+117 
-129 NGNNSNSNNNSGN
+129 
-142 NGSTSNNGS
+142 
-151 TNNSGKTVKMITT
+151 T

-245 DKEDEQKQKLRLDN
+245 DQKDEQKQKLRLDN

-267 AKLDPNFDSEVFEYT
+267 AKLDPNFDPEVFEYT

-298 ALPNIDGAKVTIE
+298 ALPNIDGANVTIE

-357 TDDVLDNSKE
+357 TDDFLDNSKK
-367 LMKKRIIISS
+367 LMKKRRIICS
-377 LVCLITFIGIIFI
+377 LVCLITIIGIIFI
-390 AKECYESTNNLK
+390 AKECYESTNNL
-402 EKKNNKNRYNEDNDE
+402 EENYYDEDDEYDE
-417 EYINSKYEESK
+417 EYINSKYEYPE

-435 DLYKIKNSEKELSIE
+435 DLYKIKNNDTETH
-450 KNGNNTEGN
+450 NTPFLREEQ
-459 SNNNIQKEEKNEIEN
+459 NNIENN
-474 NNEKIENTEEKM
+474 NNEKIENTETKM
-486 DEFFSRNTRIEFSEG
+486 DEFFSKNTRIEFSEG
-501 RTRRK
+501 RIRRK
-506 HKKGKHS
+506 HGKGKHS

>member
-1 MKKKISIIFMIVLFI
+1 MNKTKKYLIIL
-16 LFFKNTVNAAS
+16 LFFIGMLFSLEIVSNAAS
-27 LKASV
+27 T
-32 SISGNTATVSVS
+32 SISASTTNPAPGQTVTVTGNVTAGAWNLQLSGAGKSETIYGFTNKNGNS
-44 SDIKLGA
+44 SASKSITFTAGNAGQEYVFSLSGGMTDINA
-51 YSVTSSVNP
+51 NNEESVNK
-60 ASSNSYTGG
+60 SVRIKV
-69 AANGKKISGSS
+69 ANN
-80 DTGITSLGTFTYK
+80 
-93 ISSSTVVTFTASGCE
+93 SSST
-108 DPYMNPVSV
+108 
-117 ASTTVTLTPKAS
+117 
-129 NGNNSNSNNNSGN
+129 NNNSGN
-142 NGSTSNNGS
+142 NSSTSNNGS

-178 PYKVTVE
+178 PYKLTVE
-185 NNVSQLNVTV
+185 NNISQLNVTV
-195 KYSDGSKNS
+195 KYSDGSKNA

-267 AKLDPNFDSEVFEYT
+267 AKLDPNFDPEVFEYT

-324 IKVEAEGYETVTY
+324 IKVEAEGYEPVTY
-337 TIKVVKQEIVE
+337 TIKLVKQEIVE

-357 TDDVLDNSKE
+357 TDDFLDNSKE
-367 LMKKRIIISS
+367 LMKKRRIICS
-377 LVCLITFIGIIFI
+377 LVCLITIIGIIFI
-390 AKECYESTNNLK
+390 AKECYESTNNL
-402 EKKNNKNRYNEDNDE
+402 EENYYDEDDE
-417 EYINSKYEESK
+417 YDEGYINSKYEYPE

-435 DLYKIKNSEKELSIE
+435 DLYKIKN
-450 KNGNNTEGN
+450 NNTETHN
-459 SNNNIQKEEKNEIEN
+459 TPFLREEQNNIENN

>member
-1 MKKKISIIFMIVLFI
+1 MNKTKKYLIIL
-16 LFFKNTVNAAS
+16 LFFIGMLFSLEIVSNAAS
-27 LKASV
+27 A
-32 SISGNTATVSVS
+32 SISASTTNPAPGQTVTVTGNVTAGAWNLQLSGAGKSETIYGFTNKNGNS
-44 SDIKLGA
+44 SASKSITFTAGNAGQEYVFSLSGGMTDINA
-51 YSVTSSVNP
+51 NNEESVNK
-60 ASSNSYTGG
+60 SVRIKV
-69 AANGKKISGSS
+69 ANN
-80 DTGITSLGTFTYK
+80 
-93 ISSSTVVTFTASGCE
+93 SSST
-108 DPYMNPVSV
+108 
-117 ASTTVTLTPKAS
+117 
-129 NGNNSNSNNNSGN
+129 NNNSSN
-142 NGSTSNNGS
+142 NSSTSNNGS

-185 NNVSQLNVTV
+185 NNVSQLNVTI

-357 TDDVLDNSKE
+357 TDDFLDNSKE
-367 LMKKRIIISS
+367 LMKKRRIICS
-377 LVCLITFIGIIFI
+377 LVCLITIIGIIFI
-390 AKECYESTNNLK
+390 AKECYESTNNL
-402 EKKNNKNRYNEDNDE
+402 EENYYDEDDEYDE
-417 EYINSKYEESK
+417 EYINSKYEYP

-435 DLYKIKNSEKELSIE
+435 DLYKIKNNDTETH
-450 KNGNNTEGN
+450 NTPFLREEQ
-459 SNNNIQKEEKNEIEN
+459 NNIENN
-474 NNEKIENTEEKM
+474 NNEKIENTETKM
-486 DEFFSRNTRIEFSEG
+486 DEFFSKNTRIEFSEG

>member
-1 MKKKISIIFMIVLFI
+1 MNKTKKYLIIL
-16 LFFKNTVNAAS
+16 LFFIGMLFSLEIVSNAAS
-27 LKASV
+27 A
-32 SISGNTATVSVS
+32 SISASTTNPAPGQTVTVTGNVTAGAWNLQLSGAGKSETIYGFTNKNGNS
-44 SDIKLGA
+44 SASKSITFTAGNAGQEYVFSLSGGMTDINA
-51 YSVTSSVNP
+51 NNEESVNK
-60 ASSNSYTGG
+60 SVRIKV
-69 AANGKKISGSS
+69 ANN
-80 DTGITSLGTFTYK
+80 
-93 ISSSTVVTFTASGCE
+93 SSST
-108 DPYMNPVSV
+108 
-117 ASTTVTLTPKAS
+117 
-129 NGNNSNSNNNSGN
+129 NNNSSN
-142 NGSTSNNGS
+142 NSSTSNNGS

-185 NNVSQLNVTV
+185 NNVSQLNVTI

-357 TDDVLDNSKE
+357 TDDFLDNSKE
-367 LMKKRIIISS
+367 LMKKRRIICS
-377 LVCLITFIGIIFI
+377 LVCLITIIGIIFI
-390 AKECYESTNNLK
+390 AKECYESTNNL
-402 EKKNNKNRYNEDNDE
+402 EENYYDEDDEYDE
-417 EYINSKYEESK
+417 EYINSKYEYPE

-435 DLYKIKNSEKELSIE
+435 DLYKIKNNDTETH
-450 KNGNNTEGN
+450 NTPFLREEQ
-459 SNNNIQKEEKNEIEN
+459 NNIENN
-474 NNEKIENTEEKM
+474 NNEKIENTETKM
-486 DEFFSRNTRIEFSEG
+486 DEFFSKNTRIEFSEG

>member
-1 MKKKISIIFMIVLFI
+1 MNKTKKYLIIL
-16 LFFKNTVNAAS
+16 LFFIGMLFSLEIVSNAAS
-27 LKASV
+27 A
-32 SISGNTATVSVS
+32 SISASTTNPAPGQTVTVTGNVTAGAWNLQLSGAGKSETIYGFTNKNGNS
-44 SDIKLGA
+44 SASKSITFTAGNAGQEYVFSLSGGMTDINA
-51 YSVTSSVNP
+51 NNEESVNK
-60 ASSNSYTGG
+60 SVRIKV
-69 AANGKKISGSS
+69 ANN
-80 DTGITSLGTFTYK
+80 
-93 ISSSTVVTFTASGCE
+93 SSST
-108 DPYMNPVSV
+108 
-117 ASTTVTLTPKAS
+117 
-129 NGNNSNSNNNSGN
+129 NNNSSN
-142 NGSTSNNGS
+142 NSSTSNNGS

-185 NNVSQLNVTV
+185 NNVSQLNVTI

-245 DKEDEQKQKLRLDN
+245 DKEEEQKLRLDN

-324 IKVEAEGYETVTY
+324 IKVEAEGYDTVTY

-357 TDDVLDNSKE
+357 TDDFLDNSKE
-367 LMKKRIIISS
+367 LMKKRRIICS
-377 LVCLITFIGIIFI
+377 LVCLITIIGIIFI
-390 AKECYESTNNLK
+390 AKECYESTNNL
-402 EKKNNKNRYNEDNDE
+402 EENYYDEDDEYDE
-417 EYINSKYEESK
+417 EYINSKYEYPE

-435 DLYKIKNSEKELSIE
+435 DLYKIKNNDTETH
-450 KNGNNTEGN
+450 NTPFLREEQ
-459 SNNNIQKEEKNEIEN
+459 NNIENN
-474 NNEKIENTEEKM
+474 NNEKIENTETKM
-486 DEFFSRNTRIEFSEG
+486 DEFFSKNTRIEFSEG

>member
-1 MKKKISIIFMIVLFI
+1 MNKTKKYLIIL
-16 LFFKNTVNAAS
+16 LFFIGMLFSLEIVSNAAS
-27 LKASV
+27 A
-32 SISGNTATVSVS
+32 SISASTTNPAPGQTVTVTGNVTAGAWNLQLSGAGKSETIYGFTNKNGNS
-44 SDIKLGA
+44 SASKSITFTAGNAGQEYVFSLSGGMTDINA
-51 YSVTSSVNP
+51 NNEESVNK
-60 ASSNSYTGG
+60 SVRIKV
-69 AANGKKISGSS
+69 ANN
-80 DTGITSLGTFTYK
+80 
-93 ISSSTVVTFTASGCE
+93 SSST
-108 DPYMNPVSV
+108 
-117 ASTTVTLTPKAS
+117 
-129 NGNNSNSNNNSGN
+129 NNNSSN
-142 NGSTSNNGS
+142 NSSTSNNGS

-195 KYSDGSKNS
+195 KYSDGSKKS

-459 SNNNIQKEEKNEIEN
+459 SNNNIQKEEQNEIEN

>member
-1 MKKKISIIFMIVLFI
+1 MNKTKKYLIIL
-16 LFFKNTVNAAS
+16 LFFIGMLFSLEIVSNAAS
-27 LKASV
+27 A
-32 SISGNTATVSVS
+32 SISASTTNPAPGQTVTVTGNVTAGAWNLQLSGAGKSETIYGFTNKNGNS
-44 SDIKLGA
+44 SASKSITFTAGNAGQEYVFSLSGGMTDINA
-51 YSVTSSVNP
+51 NNEESVNK
-60 ASSNSYTGG
+60 SVRIKV
-69 AANGKKISGSS
+69 ANN
-80 DTGITSLGTFTYK
+80 
-93 ISSSTVVTFTASGCE
+93 SSST
-108 DPYMNPVSV
+108 
-117 ASTTVTLTPKAS
+117 
-129 NGNNSNSNNNSGN
+129 NNNSSN
-142 NGSTSNNGS
+142 NSSTSNNGS

-185 NNVSQLNVTV
+185 NNVSQLNVTI

-238 IDDEETT
+238 IDDEQTT
-245 DKEDEQKQKLRLDN
+245 DKEEEQKLRLDN

-324 IKVEAEGYETVTY
+324 IKVEAEGYDTVTY

-357 TDDVLDNSKE
+357 TDDFLDNSKE
-367 LMKKRIIISS
+367 LMKKRRIICS
-377 LVCLITFIGIIFI
+377 LVCLITIIGIIFI

-402 EKKNNKNRYNEDNDE
+402 ENYYDEDDEYDE
-417 EYINSKYEESK
+417 EYINSKYEYPE

-435 DLYKIKNSEKELSIE
+435 DLYKIKNNDTETH
-450 KNGNNTEGN
+450 NTPFLREEQ
-459 SNNNIQKEEKNEIEN
+459 NNIENN
-474 NNEKIENTEEKM
+474 NNEKIENTETKM
-486 DEFFSRNTRIEFSEG
+486 DEFFSKNTRIEFSEG